1 MEKAMKIS
9 SQQVRAAL
17 AAYVS
22 GRAKHAAAT
31 TSGRSVD
38 GSPDTVHGLEDQLA
52 TLPDERDTI
61 VHELRRKIRR
71 GRYFVSSRDI
81 VNALLGRLAA
91 DLLNE
96 D

>member
-1 MEKAMKIS
+1 MRKAMKIS
-9 SQQVRAAL
+9 AQQVRAAL
-17 AAYVS
+17 AAYID
-22 GRAKHAAAT
+22 GKARHAYRAAGERAV
-31 TSGRSVD
+31 GD
-38 GSPDTVHGLEDQLA
+38 GQARLPELENRLANLPEQRDTV
-52 TLPDERDTI
+52 
-61 VHELRRKIRR
+61 VHELRRKIRG

>member
-1 MEKAMKIS
+1 MKIS

-22 GRAKHAAAT
+22 GRAKHAAVKA
-31 TSGRSVD
+31 SGRSVD
-38 GSPDTVHGLEDQLA
+38 SEKRVDGLEGRLA
-52 TLPDERDTI
+52 NLPDERDTI

>member
-1 MEKAMKIS
+1 MRKAMKIS

-17 AAYVS
+17 AAYID
-22 GRAKHAAAT
+22 GKAKHVHRAGERAVGGGQAT
-31 TSGRSVD
+31 V
-38 GSPDTVHGLEDQLA
+38 PELESYLA
-52 TLPDERDTI
+52 NLPEQRDTI

>member
-1 MEKAMKIS
+1 MERAMKIS

-22 GRAKHAAAT
+22 GRAKHAAVKA
-31 TSGRSVD
+31 SGRSVEAEQD
-38 GSPDTVHGLEDQLA
+38 RVPGLEGQLA
-52 TLPDERDTI
+52 NLPDERDTI

-96 D
+96 E

>member
-1 MEKAMKIS
+1 MKIS

-17 AAYVS
+17 AAYVDA
-22 GRAKHAAAT
+22 RAKRARQRAGERAV
-31 TSGRSVD
+31 GGGDERV
-38 GSPDTVHGLEDQLA
+38 GELGDQLA
-52 TLPDERDTI
+52 NLPEERETI
-61 VHELRRKIRR
+61 VHELRREIRR

>member
-1 MEKAMKIS
+1 MGKAMKIS

-17 AAYVS
+17 AAYVT
-22 GRAKHAAAT
+22 GRAKHAAAKT
-31 TSGRSVD
+31 VGRPAGESPQSV
-38 GSPDTVHGLEDQLA
+38 SGLEHRLA
-52 TLPDERDTI
+52 NLPDERDTI

-81 VNALLGRLAA
+81 VNALLGRLTA

>member
-1 MEKAMKIS
+1 MKIS

-17 AAYVS
+17 AAYID
-22 GRAKHAAAT
+22 GRANHSAT
-31 TSGRSVD
+31 SSGRSVH
-38 GSPDTVHGLEDQLA
+38 GAPARVSGLEDELA
-52 TLPDERDTI
+52 SLPDQRDTI

-96 D
+96 E

>member
-1 MEKAMKIS
+1 MKIS

-17 AAYVS
+17 AAYVDAK
-22 GRAKHAAAT
+22 AKHAPRTAGERAV
-31 TSGRSVD
+31 GAGEASV
-38 GSPDTVHGLEDQLA
+38 GELGDQLA
-52 TLPDERDTI
+52 SLPEERDTI